1 MVKIL
6 LISILCIFLY
16 ADVNA
21 YSNLL
26 HEKIINILGDNSYTR
41 NKIFINKIFSNQTN
55 FYKNGSLDIYK
66 VIHTLQSNGLLK
78 LKFDSPMEFN
88 IVFTAETSPI
98 FLLRS
103 INKSL
108 ASMGYS
114 YWTTN
119 EASYQ
124 ENVAKLRISLMTE
137 HIVDPIALLNELQK
151 SGFVSISVSRDSDNQ
166 WTYELLL
173 MDSKIPDSRFI
184 SKGNSLLITEVVGE
198 YWLELGSSEGRLEIA
213 TRNNNRSFNPSI
225 VFFDKDLNILEVQN
239 LSRRSNVNI
248 NVVKNTKF
256 IKIKD
261 SVSPVNINSGINVRF
276 R

>member
-16 ADVNA
+16 ADGNA

-114 YWTTN
+114 YWITN

-213 TRNNNRSFNPSI
+213 TRNNRSFNPSI

>member
-1 MVKIL
+1 MVRIL

-16 ADVNA
+16 ADGNA

-213 TRNNNRSFNPSI
+213 TRNNRSFNPSI
-225 VFFDKDLNILEVQN
+225 VFFDKDLNILEVKN

>member
-1 MVKIL
+1 MVRIL
-6 LISILCIFLY
+6 LISILCILLY
-16 ADVNA
+16 ADGNA

-213 TRNNNRSFNPSI
+213 TRNNRSFNPSI

>member
-1 MVKIL
+1 MVRIL

-16 ADVNA
+16 ADGNA

-26 HEKIINILGDNSYTR
+26 HEKIINILGDNYYTR
-41 NKIFINKIFSNQTN
+41 NNIFINKIFIYLKN

-213 TRNNNRSFNPSI
+213 TRNNRSFNPSI

>member
-1 MVKIL
+1 MVRIL

-16 ADVNA
+16 ADGNA

-213 TRNNNRSFNPSI
+213 TRNNRSFNPSI
-225 VFFDKDLNILEVQN
+225 VFFDKDLNILEVKN

-261 SVSPVNINSGINVRF
+261 SVSHVNINSGINVRF

>member
-213 TRNNNRSFNPSI
+213 TRNNRSFNPII
-225 VFFDKDLNILEVQN
+225 VFFDKDLNILEVKN

>member
-1 MVKIL
+1 M
-6 LISILCIFLY
+6 
-16 ADVNA
+16 
-21 YSNLL
+21 
-26 HEKIINILGDNSYTR
+26 
-41 NKIFINKIFSNQTN
+41 
-55 FYKNGSLDIYK
+55 
-66 VIHTLQSNGLLK
+66 IHTLQSNGLLK

-213 TRNNNRSFNPSI
+213 TRNNRSFNPSI

>member
-16 ADVNA
+16 ADGNA

-213 TRNNNRSFNPSI
+213 TRNNRSFNPSI

-261 SVSPVNINSGINVRF
+261 SVSHVNINSGINVRF

>member
-16 ADVNA
+16 ADGNA

-213 TRNNNRSFNPSI
+213 TRNNRSFNPSI

>member
-16 ADVNA
+16 ADGNA

-213 TRNNNRSFNPSI
+213 TRNNRSFNPII
-225 VFFDKDLNILEVQN
+225 VFFDKDLNILEVKN

>member
-1 MVKIL
+1 MVRVVWFIL
-6 LISILCIFLY
+6 LCIFIH
-16 ADVNA
+16 ADDSTYN
-21 YSNLL
+21 NMLQ
-26 HEKIINILGDNSYTR
+26 EKIINILGENSYAR
-41 NKIFINKIFSNQTN
+41 NKNFINKIFSNQIN

-66 VIHTLQSNGLLK
+66 VIYTLQINGLLK
-78 LKFDSPMEFN
+78 LKFDAPMEFN

-98 FLLRS
+98 FLLRA

-124 ENVAKLRISLMTE
+124 DNMAKLKISLMTE

-151 SGFVSISVSRDSDNQ
+151 SGFVSISVSRDFDNQ
-166 WTYELLL
+166 WGYELLL
-173 MDSKIPDSRFI
+173 VDSKIPDSKFI
-184 SKGNSLLITEVVGE
+184 SKGNSLLITDIAGE
-198 YWLELGSSEGRLEIA
+198 YWLELGSSEGRLEIS
-213 TRNNNRSFNPSI
+213 TRNSRLFNPSI
-225 VFFDKDLNILEVQN
+225 VFFDKDLNILNVLN

-261 SVSPVNINSGINVRF
+261 YISSSNINSGINIRF
-276 R
+276 K

>member
-1 MVKIL
+1 MVRIL

-16 ADVNA
+16 ADGNA

-151 SGFVSISVSRDSDNQ
+151 TGFVSISVSRDSDNQ

-213 TRNNNRSFNPSI
+213 TRNNRSFNPII
-225 VFFDKDLNILEVQN
+225 VFFDKDLNILEVKN

>member
-16 ADVNA
+16 ADGNA

-114 YWTTN
+114 YWITN

-213 TRNNNRSFNPSI
+213 TRNNRSFNPII
-225 VFFDKDLNILEVQN
+225 VFFDKDLNILEVKN

>member
-1 MVKIL
+1 MVRIL

-16 ADVNA
+16 ADGNA

-213 TRNNNRSFNPSI
+213 TRNNRSFNPSI

>member
-1 MVKIL
+1 MVRIL

-16 ADVNA
+16 ADGNA

-213 TRNNNRSFNPSI
+213 TRNNRSFNPII
-225 VFFDKDLNILEVQN
+225 VFFDKDLNILEVKN

-261 SVSPVNINSGINVRF
+261 SISPVNINSGINVRF

>member
-16 ADVNA
+16 ADGNA

-151 SGFVSISVSRDSDNQ
+151 TGFVSISVSRDSDNQ

-213 TRNNNRSFNPSI
+213 TRNNRSFNPII
-225 VFFDKDLNILEVQN
+225 VFFDKDLNILEVKN